1 MAAASGDGF
10 PHTVTLKDGSQVLIR
25 RAGPEDFQ
33 TLFGMFRSLSDDA
46 MFRRFL
52 RSQKNLT
59 KSDAE
64 DMLRLDDPNVTSLIA
79 IVVKDH
85 TEQAVGEARY
95 VTDRAGRLAEAAVV
109 IADEWQ
115 NRGLGTALFSDL
127 VAQAK
132 RQGLKRVFAY
142 FDVENKSIMRV
153 GQKVGFKL
161 TPKETVTD
169 YSMMKAEIA
178 L

>member
-1 MAAASGDGF
+1 MGVTPSNAF
-10 PHTVTLKDGSQVLIR
+10 PHIVTVKDGLRVLIR
-25 RAGPEDFQ
+25 RAGPGDFQ
-33 TLFGMFRSLSDDA
+33 TLFAMFRSLSDDT

-64 DMLRLDDPNVTSLIA
+64 EMLRLDDPNVASLMA
-79 IVVKDH
+79 ILLKDH
-85 TEQAVGEARY
+85 REQAIGEARY
-95 VTDRAGRLAEAAVV
+95 VTDQAGRLAEAAVV
-109 IADEWQ
+109 VADEWQ

-127 VAQAK
+127 IAEAK
-132 RQGLKRVFAY
+132 RQGLTRIFAY

-161 TPKETVTD
+161 APKETGTD
-169 YSMMKAEIA
+169 YSMMKAEIV